1 MAGSEDTRQR
11 IEADGMTFWEHLSEL
26 RMVLWR
32 MIAVVTALLL
42 LFFFAMPYIFDAV
55 VLAPCHGDFCT
66 YRLLGKVPFV
76 SIVGADSNIQLIN
89 VELSS
94 QLFTHLS
101 TAFWMALIV
110 AFPALMY
117 QLWTFVAPGLYEKEL
132 KATRRAFV
140 FGMLLFYVGLAV
152 GYFILFPFSLQFLYT
167 YAVSTEIHNSITLG
181 SYMENFLM
189 LIFMMG
195 VVFELPLVLTLLSKL
210 GIVNHTMLCRYR
222 RHAIVLLL
230 ILSAIITPSDVFSMI
245 LVFIPLYMLYELT
258 IFTIKR

>member
-1 MAGSEDTRQR
+1 
-11 IEADGMTFWEHLSEL
+11 MTFWEHLTEL
-26 RMVLWR
+26 RAVLWR
-32 MIAVVTALLL
+32 MIAVVTVLLL
-42 LFFFAMPYIFDAV
+42 IFFFAMPYIFDAV
-55 VLAPCHGDFCT
+55 VLAPCHSDFCT

-76 SIVGADSNIQLIN
+76 SVAGADLNIRLIN

-110 AFPALMY
+110 AFPVLVY
-117 QLWTFVAPGLYEKEL
+117 QLWTFVAPGLYENERQ
-132 KATRRAFV
+132 AARRAFV
-140 FGMLLFYVGLAV
+140 FGIGLFYVGLAV

-167 YAVSTEIHNSITLG
+167 YAISTEIHNSITLG
-181 SYMENFLM
+181 SYMDNFLM

-210 GIVNHTMLCRYR
+210 GIVNRAMLCRYR
-222 RHAIVLLL
+222 RHAVVLLL